1 MINIYLETGKKTT
14 SEYVFIEAL
23 LKILDIDKSLFRIEC
38 VNGKDNLP
46 NARNTF
52 IANTENGGKNL
63 IIFDADSLQNG
74 GGFAKRKNELEE
86 TLKNIG
92 VEADIFLFPNNR
104 DDGDFETLISQ
115 LTQKEKHKRFF
126 DCYEDYEKCLG
137 TDYLFPNLKGKLFTY
152 ISAIP
157 MSKTKRDRLGQ
168 GQWLFENND
177 YWNLESEA
185 LKPLMNYLED
195 FTKRLQK

>member
-1 MINIYLETGKKTT
+1 MINIYLETGKKST

-23 LKILDIDKSLFRIEC
+23 LKILDIKKSLFRIEC

-63 IIFDADSLQNG
+63 IIFDADSPQNG

-126 DCYEDYEKCLG
+126 DCFEDYERCLG
-137 TDYLFPNLKGKLFTY
+137 TDYLSPNLKGKLFTY
-152 ISAIP
+152 ISAMP

-185 LKPLMNYLED
+185 LKPLKDYLED
-195 FTKRLQK
+195 SIKRFQE

>member
-23 LKILDIDKSLFRIEC
+23 LNTLDVEKSLFRIEC
-38 VNGKDNLP
+38 VNGKDNLQ
-46 NARNTF
+46 NAINTF

-63 IIFDADSLQNG
+63 IIFDADSPQNG
-74 GGFAKRKNELEE
+74 GGFTKRKKELED
-86 TLKNIG
+86 TLKKLG
-92 VEADIFLFPNNR
+92 VKADVFLFPNNR
-104 DDGDFETLISQ
+104 DDGDFETLIAQ
-115 LTQKEKHKRFF
+115 LAQKEKHKRFF
-126 DCYEDYEKCLG
+126 ECYEDYEKCLG
-137 TDYLFPNLKGKLFTY
+137 TDYLSPNLKGKLFTY
-152 ISAIP
+152 ISAMP

-185 LKPLMNYLED
+185 LEPLKGYLKGFLGD
-195 FTKRLQK
+195 

>member
-23 LKILDIDKSLFRIEC
+23 LKTLDVEKSLFRIEC
-38 VNGKDNLP
+38 VNGKDNLQ
-46 NARNTF
+46 NAINTF

-63 IIFDADSLQNG
+63 IIFDADSPQNG
-74 GGFAKRKNELEE
+74 GGFTKRKNELED
-86 TLKNIG
+86 TLKKLG
-92 VEADIFLFPNNR
+92 VKADVFLFPNNR
-104 DDGDFETLISQ
+104 DDGDFETLIAQ
-115 LTQKEKHKRFF
+115 LAQKEKHKRFF

-137 TDYLFPNLKGKLFTY
+137 TDYLSPNLKGKLFTY
-152 ISAIP
+152 ISAMP

-168 GQWLFENND
+168 GQWLFENNE

-185 LKPLMNYLED
+185 LEPLKGYLED
-195 FTKRLQK
+195 FFR

>member
-23 LKILDIDKSLFRIEC
+23 LKILDIEESLVRIEC

-52 IANTENGGKNL
+52 IA
-63 IIFDADSLQNG
+63 
-74 GGFAKRKNELEE
+74 
-86 TLKNIG
+86 NIG

-126 DCYEDYEKCLG
+126 DCFEDYERCLG
-137 TDYLFPNLKGKLFTY
+137 TDYLSPNLKGKLFTY
-152 ISAIP
+152 ISAMP

-185 LKPLMNYLED
+185 LEPLKNILK
-195 FTKRLQK
+195 TL

>member
-23 LKILDIDKSLFRIEC
+23 LKTLDVEKSLFRIEC
-38 VNGKDNLP
+38 VNGKDNLQ
-46 NARNTF
+46 NAINTF

-63 IIFDADSLQNG
+63 IIFDADSPQNG
-74 GGFAKRKNELEE
+74 GGFTKRKNELED
-86 TLKNIG
+86 TLKKLG
-92 VEADIFLFPNNR
+92 VKADVFLFPNNR
-104 DDGDFETLISQ
+104 DDGDFETLIAQ
-115 LTQKEKHKRFF
+115 LAQKEKHKRFF

-137 TDYLFPNLKGKLFTY
+137 IDYLSPNLKGKLFTY
-152 ISAIP
+152 ISAMP

-168 GQWLFENND
+168 GQWLFENNE

-185 LKPLMNYLED
+185 LEPLKGYLEG
-195 FTKRLQK
+195 FFR

>member
-23 LKILDIDKSLFRIEC
+23 LKTLDVDESLFRIEC
-38 VNGKDNLP
+38 VNGKDNLQ
-46 NARNTF
+46 NAINTF

-63 IIFDADSLQNG
+63 IIFDADSPQNG
-74 GGFAKRKNELEE
+74 GGFTKRKNELEE
-86 TLKNIG
+86 TLKKLG
-92 VEADIFLFPNNR
+92 VEADVFLFPNNR
-104 DDGDFETLISQ
+104 DDGDFETLIARLVQ
-115 LTQKEKHKRFF
+115 NDKHKRFF

-137 TDYLFPNLKGKLFTY
+137 TDYLSPNLKGKLFTY
-152 ISAIP
+152 ISAMP

-168 GQWLFENND
+168 GQWLFENNE

-185 LKPLMNYLED
+185 LEPLKGYLEG
-195 FTKRLQK
+195 FFR